1 MPININNTNIIID
14 YGASNITM
22 ETVINELYTK
32 DTVGTTSNLT
42 IEPFVESVSRM
53 YPPNR
58 SFTTNNLTLSSQYI
72 VSIVCGGYHTVFLT
86 NDGKVYSFGSNSSGQ
101 LGRTVDAANPRE
113 TPTLITTT
121 TDGGT
126 PTAFNNLTISAIA
139 CRANHTSFLT
149 NNGKVYSCGYNG
161 YGELGLNNTID
172 RYVPTLITAFNNLTI
187 SAIACGSYHTIFL
200 TTIGKVY
207 SCGNNSYGQLG
218 LGNIGLPKLP
228 DPTLITTTTVGGTPT
243 AFNYLTISA
252 IDCGMYHTIFLT
264 NDGKVYSCG
273 RNDFGQLG
281 LNDTSQ
287 RNVPT
292 LITTTT
298 VEGTPTAF
306 NNLTISAIYCGT
318 HHTLFLTN
326 NGKVYSCG
334 YNTYGQLG
342 LNDTTQR
349 NVPTLITTT
358 TVGGTPTA
366 FNNLTIAAIASGEF
380 HTLFLTNDGAV
391 YSCGYNNYGQLGL
404 NDTTQRKVPTLITTT
419 TVGGT
424 PTAFNNLTI
433 SAIACG
439 NYHTLFLTNNGNVYS
454 CGRNTDGQLA
464 LGNTLTEPTVPTIVP
479 PTFNVLSAF
488 YGSGLYT
495 VSYSSFTTSFE
506 PFRCFNDTSNIN
518 NAGTWAANNYTSG
531 TGIYN
536 NTLFLQ
542 SDYLGD
548 WLVIKLPVSI
558 KLKRFDIKQIST
570 ALNSAPKN
578 LRLYGSTNGS
588 SWTLL
593 VDKTNTVYTNL
604 FYVHTD
610 MTQYPSAVNQ
620 YYNHFGLVVNTLV
633 GTSETTLS
641 FDEFFIYGAEQVT
654 PLLLNSTNK
663 LLSIPNSRLVSYP
676 NNNMNYN
683 LSFPVLTF
691 VNNIAT
697 NSNIILQ
704 GDYTVNPIS
713 HSSTQIIPN
722 GGQLNI
728 LNSSQTL
735 TVPTSDIA
743 LNYHLLNPLKDPKG
757 AQWTYSSANTN
768 VYHLGNVG
776 IGTKIPNYPLHV
788 TGDMFVSSTAYT
800 GSGQTS
806 WTTVS
811 DRRIKDNI
819 VKASYEKCF
828 DNVKNIELYRFNFK
842 DNAVNTNDTNQLG
855 FIAQEVQSI
864 YPKAVEVNKIKDKN
878 GEIPDL
884 LSLNTTQ
891 IDYTLYGAVKH
902 LLEKIEIL
910 EEKLNEVDNS
920 NIIQDNSNIIQDN

>member
-1 MPININNTNIIID
+1 
-14 YGASNITM
+14 
-22 ETVINELYTK
+22 
-32 DTVGTTSNLT
+32 
-42 IEPFVESVSRM
+42 
-53 YPPNR
+53 
-58 SFTTNNLTLSSQYI
+58 
-72 VSIVCGGYHTVFLT
+72 
-86 NDGKVYSFGSNSSGQ
+86 
-101 LGRTVDAANPRE
+101 
-113 TPTLITTT
+113 
-121 TDGGT
+121 
-126 PTAFNNLTISAIA
+126 
-139 CRANHTSFLT
+139 
-149 NNGKVYSCGYNG
+149 
-161 YGELGLNNTID
+161 
-172 RYVPTLITAFNNLTI
+172 
-187 SAIACGSYHTIFL
+187 
-200 TTIGKVY
+200 
-207 SCGNNSYGQLG
+207 
-218 LGNIGLPKLP
+218 
-228 DPTLITTTTVGGTPT
+228 
-243 AFNYLTISA
+243 
-252 IDCGMYHTIFLT
+252 MYHTIFLT

-558 KLKRFDIKQIST
+558 KLKRFDIKQIGT
-570 ALNSAPKN
+570 ALDSAPKN
-578 LRLYGSTNGS
+578 FRLYGSTNGS

-620 YYNHFGLVVNTLV
+620 YYNHFGLVVNTLL

-663 LLSIPNSRLVSYP
+663 LISIPNSRLVSYP
-676 NNNMNYN
+676 NNNINYN
-683 LSFPVLTF
+683 LSFPVPTF

-704 GDYTVNPIS
+704 GDYTVNIVS
-713 HSSTQIIPN
+713 RSSALLVPN
-722 GGQLNI
+722 GGQTNV

-735 TVPTSDIA
+735 ALQESSNIA

-768 VYHLGNVG
+768 VYHFGNVG

-864 YPKAVEVNKIKDKN
+864 YPKAVEVNKINDKN

-891 IDYTLYGAVKH
+891 IKYTLYGAFKH
-902 LLEKIEIL
+902 LIKKVEIL
-910 EEKLNEVDNS
+910 EEKLKEVDNS
-920 NIIQDNSNIIQDN
+920 NIIQDNSNIIIDNSNIIQDNSNIIIDN

>member
-1 MPININNTNIIID
+1 MPVILSTSNIIID
-14 YGASNITM
+14 NGITNFTM
-22 ETVINELYTK
+22 ETVKNELYTDK
-32 DTVGTTSNLT
+32 DTIGTTSNLT

-58 SFTTNNLTLSSQYI
+58 SFTTNNLTSSSPI
-72 VSIVCGGYHTVFLT
+72 VSI
-86 NDGKVYSFGSNSSGQ
+86 
-101 LGRTVDAANPRE
+101 
-113 TPTLITTT
+113 
-121 TDGGT
+121 
-126 PTAFNNLTISAIA
+126 
-139 CRANHTSFLT
+139 
-149 NNGKVYSCGYNG
+149 
-161 YGELGLNNTID
+161 
-172 RYVPTLITAFNNLTI
+172 
-187 SAIACGSYHTIFL
+187 ACGDDY
-200 TTIGKVY
+200 
-207 SCGNNSYGQLG
+207 
-218 LGNIGLPKLP
+218 
-228 DPTLITTTTVGGTPT
+228 
-243 AFNYLTISA
+243 
-252 IDCGMYHTIFLT
+252 TIFLT

-273 RNDFGQLG
+273 G
-281 LNDTSQ
+281 
-287 RNVPT
+287 NV
-292 LITTTT
+292 
-298 VEGTPTAF
+298 
-306 NNLTISAIYCGT
+306 
-318 HHTLFLTN
+318 
-326 NGKVYSCG
+326 
-334 YNTYGQLG
+334 YGQLG
-342 LNDTTQR
+342 RTVDAANPSET
-349 NVPTLITTT
+349 PILITTT

-366 FNNLTIAAIASGEF
+366 FNNLTIAAIACGSY
-380 HTLFLTNDGAV
+380 HTLFLTNDGKV
-391 YSCGYNNYGQLGL
+391 YTCGNNGSGQLGL
-404 NDTTQRKVPTLITTT
+404 NDTTYRYVPTLIT
-419 TVGGT
+419 
-424 PTAFNNLTI
+424 AFNNLTIAAIACGSYHTLFLTNDGKVYSCGINDSYQLGRTVDTANPSITPSIISTLNSFTISAIAAGRYHTIFLTNDGKVYSCGGNAYGQLGRTVDTANPGITPSIISTTISTLIISAIECGHSNTSFISIHGKVYSCGLNGNGQLGYPASGAVNSTPILITKNIGSLTITAIAGAEYHALYLTNDGKVYSCGDNYYGQLGLNNTTGRSDPTLISANIGTLTI

-439 NYHTLFLTNNGNVYS
+439 RYHTLFITNDGKVYS
-454 CGRNTDGQLA
+454 CGRNNDGQLA
-464 LGNTLTEPTVPTIVP
+464 LGNKLTGPTVPTIVP
-479 PTFNVLSAF
+479 TSTFNVLSDF

-558 KLKRFDIKQIST
+558 KLKRFDIKQIGT
-570 ALNSAPKN
+570 ALDSAPKN
-578 LRLYGSTNGS
+578 FRLYGSTNGS

-620 YYNHFGLVVNTLV
+620 YYNHFGLVVNTLL

-663 LLSIPNSRLVSYP
+663 LISIPNSQLVSYP
-676 NNNMNYN
+676 NNNINYN

-704 GDYTVNPIS
+704 GDYTVNIVS
-713 HSSTQIIPN
+713 RSSALLVPN
-722 GGQLNI
+722 GGQTNV

-735 TVPTSDIA
+735 ALQESSNIA

-864 YPKAVEVNKIKDKN
+864 YPKAVEVNKINDKN

-891 IDYTLYGAVKH
+891 IKYTLYGAFKH
-902 LLEKIEIL
+902 LIKKVEIL
-910 EEKLNEVDNS
+910 EEKLKEVDNS
-920 NIIQDNSNIIQDN
+920 NIIQDNSNIIIDNSNIIIDN

>member
-22 ETVINELYTK
+22 ETVKSKSELYTDK

-72 VSIVCGGYHTVFLT
+72 VSIAGYESSLFLT
-86 NDGKVYSFGSNSSGQ
+86 NDGKVYEIKINVPTLITSTTVGGTPTAFNNLTISAIVCGGYSTICLTNNGKVYSRGGNNSGQ
-101 LGRTVDAANPRE
+101 LGLGDNNNRSVL
-113 TPTLITTT
+113 TLITTT
-121 TDGGT
+121 TVGGT

-139 CRANHTSFLT
+139 S
-149 NNGKVYSCGYNG
+149 GGY
-161 YGELGLNNTID
+161 
-172 RYVPTLITAFNNLTI
+172 
-187 SAIACGSYHTIFL
+187 
-200 TTIGKVY
+200 
-207 SCGNNSYGQLG
+207 
-218 LGNIGLPKLP
+218 
-228 DPTLITTTTVGGTPT
+228 
-243 AFNYLTISA
+243 
-252 IDCGMYHTIFLT
+252 
-264 NDGKVYSCG
+264 
-273 RNDFGQLG
+273 
-281 LNDTSQ
+281 
-287 RNVPT
+287 
-292 LITTTT
+292 
-298 VEGTPTAF
+298 
-306 NNLTISAIYCGT
+306 
-318 HHTLFLTN
+318 HTLFLTN

-334 YNTYGQLG
+334 TNNFGQLG
-342 LNDTTQR
+342 LNDATDR
-349 NVPTLITTT
+349 SVPTLITTT

-366 FNNLTIAAIASGEF
+366 FNNLTISAIAGGRY
-380 HTLFLTNDGAV
+380 HTIFLTNDGKV
-391 YSCGYNNYGQLGL
+391 YSCGGGEYGQLGL
-404 NDTTQRKVPTLITTT
+404 GDTTNRSTPTLITTT

-439 NYHTLFLTNNGNVYS
+439 YQFTLFLTNGGKVYACGLNSDGQLGFQQNAGNSTPTLLTTNIGSLTISAIACGTYHALYLTNDGKVYS
-454 CGRNTDGQLA
+454 CGRNNYGQLGRTVDAANPINTPSIITTFNNLTISAIACGNNHSLFLTNDGKVYSCGFNDSGQLGLGYA
-464 LGNTLTEPTVPTIVP
+464 LTRPTFPTIVP
-479 PTFNVLSAF
+479 KFDVLSAF

-558 KLKRFDIKQIST
+558 KLKRFDIKQIGT
-570 ALNSAPKN
+570 ALDSAPKN
-578 LRLYGSTNGS
+578 FRLYGSTNGS

-620 YYNHFGLVVNTLV
+620 YYNHFGLVVNTLL

-663 LLSIPNSRLVSYP
+663 LISIPNSRLVSYP
-676 NNNMNYN
+676 NNNINYN
-683 LSFPVLTF
+683 LSFPVPTF

-704 GDYTVNPIS
+704 GDYTVNIVS
-713 HSSTQIIPN
+713 RSSALLVPN
-722 GGQLNI
+722 GGQTNV

-735 TVPTSDIA
+735 ALQESSNIA

-768 VYHLGNVG
+768 VYHFGNVG

-864 YPKAVEVNKIKDKN
+864 YPKAVEVNKINDKN

-891 IDYTLYGAVKH
+891 IKYTLYGAFKH
-902 LLEKIEIL
+902 LIKKVEIL
-910 EEKLNEVDNS
+910 EEKLKEVDNS
-920 NIIQDNSNIIQDN
+920 NIIQDNSNIIIDNSNIIQDNSNIIIDN

>member
-1 MPININNTNIIID
+1 
-14 YGASNITM
+14 
-22 ETVINELYTK
+22 
-32 DTVGTTSNLT
+32 
-42 IEPFVESVSRM
+42 
-53 YPPNR
+53 
-58 SFTTNNLTLSSQYI
+58 
-72 VSIVCGGYHTVFLT
+72 
-86 NDGKVYSFGSNSSGQ
+86 
-101 LGRTVDAANPRE
+101 
-113 TPTLITTT
+113 
-121 TDGGT
+121 
-126 PTAFNNLTISAIA
+126 
-139 CRANHTSFLT
+139 
-149 NNGKVYSCGYNG
+149 
-161 YGELGLNNTID
+161 
-172 RYVPTLITAFNNLTI
+172 
-187 SAIACGSYHTIFL
+187 
-200 TTIGKVY
+200 
-207 SCGNNSYGQLG
+207 
-218 LGNIGLPKLP
+218 
-228 DPTLITTTTVGGTPT
+228 
-243 AFNYLTISA
+243 
-252 IDCGMYHTIFLT
+252 
-264 NDGKVYSCG
+264 
-273 RNDFGQLG
+273 
-281 LNDTSQ
+281 
-287 RNVPT
+287 
-292 LITTTT
+292 
-298 VEGTPTAF
+298 
-306 NNLTISAIYCGT
+306 
-318 HHTLFLTN
+318 
-326 NGKVYSCG
+326 
-334 YNTYGQLG
+334 
-342 LNDTTQR
+342 
-349 NVPTLITTT
+349 
-358 TVGGTPTA
+358 
-366 FNNLTIAAIASGEF
+366 
-380 HTLFLTNDGAV
+380 
-391 YSCGYNNYGQLGL
+391 
-404 NDTTQRKVPTLITTT
+404 
-419 TVGGT
+419 
-424 PTAFNNLTI
+424 
-433 SAIACG
+433 
-439 NYHTLFLTNNGNVYS
+439 
-454 CGRNTDGQLA
+454 
-464 LGNTLTEPTVPTIVP
+464 
-479 PTFNVLSAF
+479 
-488 YGSGLYT
+488 
-495 VSYSSFTTSFE
+495 
-506 PFRCFNDTSNIN
+506 
-518 NAGTWAANNYTSG
+518 
-531 TGIYN
+531 
-536 NTLFLQ
+536 
-542 SDYLGD
+542 
-548 WLVIKLPVSI
+548 
-558 KLKRFDIKQIST
+558 
-570 ALNSAPKN
+570 
-578 LRLYGSTNGS
+578 
-588 SWTLL
+588 
-593 VDKTNTVYTNL
+593 
-604 FYVHTD
+604 
-610 MTQYPSAVNQ
+610 
-620 YYNHFGLVVNTLV
+620 LVVNTLL